1 MIQCENDLLLNLI
14 ALTPKYARREF
25 RQQIFK
31 DWNWQ
36 CAYCSK
42 QLNEN
47 TATID
52 HIVPKYKGG
61 HNVRSNMCCCCSQC
75 NRDKASTLIEDW
87 YTEKNINYCEKRFVR
102 LKSWMEQKFYPLQF
116 LPADKAIPHITND
129 VSIGWVSS

>member
-14 ALTPKYARREF
+14 ALTPKNARREF

-87 YTEKNINYCEKRFVR
+87 YTEKNINYWE
-102 LKSWMEQKFYPLQF
+102 
-116 LPADKAIPHITND
+116 
-129 VSIGWVSS
+129 

>member
-14 ALTPKYARREF
+14 ALTPKNARREF

-102 LKSWMEQKFYPLQF
+102 LKSWMEQKFYPLKF

>member
-14 ALTPKYARREF
+14 ALTPKNARREF

-31 DWNWQ
+31 DWDWQ

>member
-1 MIQCENDLLLNLI
+1 MIHCENDLLLNLI
-14 ALTPKYARREF
+14 ALTPKNARREF
-25 RQQIFK
+25 RKQIFK
-31 DWNWQ
+31 DWDWQ

-75 NRDKASTLIEDW
+75 NRDKASTLVEAW
-87 YTEKNINYCEKRFVR
+87 YTEKNTNYCEKRFVR
-102 LKSWMEQKFYPLQF
+102 LKSWMEQKFYPINF
-116 LPADKAIPHITND
+116 LPTDKETPYITND

>member
-14 ALTPKYARREF
+14 ALTPKNARREF

-129 VSIGWVSS
+129 GSIGWVSS

>member
-14 ALTPKYARREF
+14 ALTPKNARREF

-47 TATID
+47 TTTID

>member
-1 MIQCENDLLLNLI
+1 MIQCEKDLLLNLI
-14 ALTPKYARREF
+14 ALTPKNARREF